1 MLFNTIFHNSPL
13 LGGLFISQNRSFLK
27 NAQTKTSIKIK
38 ILSLAF
44 H

>member
-1 MLFNTIFHNSPL
+1 MLFNAIFHNSPL
-13 LGGLFISQNRSFLK
+13 LGGFYLTKPLVLK
-27 NAQTKTSIKIK
+27 NVQQKIPIKIK

>member
-13 LGGLFISQNRSFLK
+13 LGGLLPHKTARFEKR
-27 NAQTKTSIKIK
+27 ATKIPIKIK

>member
-1 MLFNTIFHNSPL
+1 MLFIIFYNSPL
-13 LGGLFISQNRSFLK
+13 LGGGFYLTKPLVLK
-27 NAQTKTSIKIK
+27 NAQQKIPIKIK